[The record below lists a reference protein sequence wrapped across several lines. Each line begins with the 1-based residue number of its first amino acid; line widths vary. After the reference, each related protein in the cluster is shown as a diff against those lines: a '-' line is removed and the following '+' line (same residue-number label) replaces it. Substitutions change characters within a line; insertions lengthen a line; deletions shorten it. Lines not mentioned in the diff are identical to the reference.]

1 MMMTMSRY
9 TQRDWDRVVGWGK
22 VPEEYMMPSSED
34 LMIQR
39 ILQNE
44 LDRMEVLNKGLY
56 TDQEVIIRNWLM
68 KRIEEVSNDTGSK
81 K

>member
-1 MMMTMSRY
+1 MKMSRY

-68 KRIEEVSNDTGSK
+68 KRIEEVQNGKSNNK
-81 K
+81 

>member
-1 MMMTMSRY
+1 MSRY

-68 KRIEEVSNDTGSK
+68 KRIEEVQNGKSNNK
-81 K
+81 

>member
-1 MMMTMSRY
+1 MTMSRY

>member
-1 MMMTMSRY
+1 MTMSRY

-68 KRIEEVSNDTGSK
+68 KRIEEVSNDTGRK

>member
-56 TDQEVIIRNWLM
+56 TYQEVIIRNWLM

>member
-1 MMMTMSRY
+1 
-9 TQRDWDRVVGWGK
+9 
-22 VPEEYMMPSSED
+22 MPSSED

-68 KRIEEVSNDTGSK
+68 KRIEEVQNGKSNNK
-81 K
+81 

>member
-68 KRIEEVSNDTGSK
+68 KRIEEVQNGKSNNK
-81 K
+81 

>member
-1 MMMTMSRY
+1 MTMSRY

-44 LDRMEVLNKGLY
+44 LDRMKFLQNGQY
-56 TDQEVIIRNWLM
+56 TDEDVIVRKYLK
-68 KRIEEVSNDTGSK
+68 KRIKALTDDES
-81 K
+81 

>member
-1 MMMTMSRY
+1 MSRY

>member
-1 MMMTMSRY
+1 
-9 TQRDWDRVVGWGK
+9 
-22 VPEEYMMPSSED
+22 MPSSED

>member
-1 MMMTMSRY
+1 MTMSRY

-68 KRIEEVSNDTGSK
+68 KRIEEVQNGKSNNK
-81 K
+81 

>member
-1 MMMTMSRY
+1 MSRY

-22 VPEEYMMPSSED
+22 VPEEYMMSSSED

-44 LDRMEVLNKGLY
+44 LDTMEVLNKGLY
-56 TDQEVIIRNWLM
+56 TDQEVIVRNWLM
-68 KRIEEVSNDTGSK
+68 KRIEEVQNGKSNNK
-81 K
+81 